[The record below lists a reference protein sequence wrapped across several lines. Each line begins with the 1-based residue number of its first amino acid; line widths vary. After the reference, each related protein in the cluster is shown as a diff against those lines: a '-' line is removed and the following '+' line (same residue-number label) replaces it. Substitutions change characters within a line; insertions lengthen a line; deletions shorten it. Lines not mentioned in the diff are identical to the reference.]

1 MQVTQEL
8 IEEIT
13 LAELEVELEFDTE
26 NIKPT
31 IREQDL
37 SDSSDSSS
45 TTHSEIADPSSK
57 VPEDKNNFG
66 AMNGVN
72 VGIESETPE
81 ESLETSAAQE
91 PEEIVTTR
99 AISQHPVLKVAV
111 IGSGI
116 FLMVAVAG
124 GMINASMNA
133 LSNST
138 AAIPQPTTKAVSSQ
152 ESDSESQS
160 ENPGKIKTALAITS
174 QKPELE
180 SLRNTSRSK
189 TTVKE
194 ANTVVKPSPST
205 SSTSS
210 TPAASPTR
218 QRQYASVTA
227 SQPESQPRMER
238 SSFTPTRAIYYQSGS
253 TPRDRPIPQ
262 SRAIGSSTFKKQNVD
277 PMQQWL
283 AVSNVGSFS
292 ANSTESTANSSVS
305 REGEGIEGGT
315 GTPKSL
321 PLNKAT
327 EKNSTNYSQNTDYS
341 ARRVIVGTRTQGKIE
356 TPIAISAGNANQVQ
370 KYLIRLTKPLKASDG
385 SEVLPVDSYLVVM
398 PNGSNSGEYIQMSAI
413 GALINVDGQ
422 TLEKTIPEN
431 SIIILNKNGDPLRGQ
446 SRQGSSLGSN
456 FMTAVIAGISKAAE
470 VENNPSSQTTIS
482 SSGFS
487 TSTVSNDNK
496 NLLAGFTQGSFNQ
509 VLQSIQSSN
518 TQQIQSLQSDTKV
531 FVVPAN
537 TTVEIFV
544 NQTISL

>member
-1 MQVTQEL
+1 MAVTDVL
-8 IEEIT
+8 SIEENDAIDALDKSV
-13 LAELEVELEFDTE
+13 LAT
-26 NIKPT
+26 
-31 IREQDL
+31 
-37 SDSSDSSS
+37 
-45 TTHSEIADPSSK
+45 AK
-57 VPEDKNNFG
+57 VPQDKKSFA
-66 AMNGVN
+66 AMNGVTF
-72 VGIESETPE
+72 EMEFSDRE
-81 ESLETSAAQE
+81 EANEPQTRPQ

-99 AISQHPVLKVAV
+99 VISQHPLLKAAV

-116 FLMVAVAG
+116 FLLIAVAG
-124 GMINASMNA
+124 GMINTSMNA

-138 AAIPQPTTKAVSSQ
+138 TVKPELIKQVVSGDDK
-152 ESDSESQS
+152 DSESQS

-227 SQPESQPRMER
+227 SQPESQPRMVR
-238 SSFTPTRAIYYQSGS
+238 SSFTPTRAISYQSKS
-253 TPRDRPIPQ
+253 IPRDRPIPQ

-292 ANSTESTANSSVS
+292 DNSTESTANSSVS

-321 PLNKAT
+321 PLNEAT

-370 KYLIRLTKPLKASDG
+370 KYLIRLTSRLKASDG
-385 SEVLPVDSYLVVM
+385 SEVLPVDSYLVVV
-398 PNGSNSGEYIQMSAI
+398 PGSNSGEYIQMSAI

-431 SIIILNKNGDPLRGQ
+431 CIIILNKNGETLRGQ
-446 SRQGSSLGSN
+446 SRQGSSLGSD

-470 VENNPSSQTTIS
+470 IENNPSSQSTITYNGYS
-482 SSGFS
+482 I
-487 TSTVSNDNK
+487 STVSNDNK
-496 NLLAGFTQGSFNQ
+496 NLLAGFAQGSFNQ

-537 TTVEIFV
+537 TTVQIFV